1 MQKVFLSHSS
11 ADKESYVR
19 IVAKKLI
26 NNIGEENVI
35 LDEITF
41 QQARKTIEE
50 IEKGLNETDLFVLF
64 ISETS
69 LESEWVQEEIFKAE
83 DLWNKKRLNQICPI
97 IISEKIAYD
106 NPKIPDWLRENYN
119 LQYVSRPTKAE
130 QIIEQRM
137 IELSFEKHP
146 RLKERNEIFV
156 GRNDLIGL
164 FEERMDDFEKS
175 KPVCMV
181 ASGIKSVGRRTLLKH
196 CIYKSNIKKNT
207 YPFPEISLNYAESVE
222 DFILKIYDLGFE
234 DDLDIKGLMT
244 KSLAEKISLAADLLA
259 TIQRLSDIIFI
270 DDNGCIIN
278 QDGEFAE
285 WFSKTIESEKIK
297 DKFSVCIISRFRLRT
312 FSGEI
317 SYSTKEKIAH
327 YEVSELNKKERD
339 GLLSRYLKFENI
351 ELEINDM
358 RLISG
363 LLSGYPEQVFF
374 AVQLIKE
381 KGIEYLRKNTFEIV
395 EYNNK
400 KASILLKDMEGD
412 VEKISFLALLSG
424 FDYISLKFVN
434 EIVEG
439 DPKYIHY
446 IDEFILKS
454 ICEYVGVLKEYIR
467 VNETIKDYVTRN
479 NYQIK
484 DQHRANMDKN
494 LNKFLD
500 RMSMSEYDVPE
511 YLFSLKESLLRGK
524 AIDES
529 YLIPSLYLKSMTELY
544 NNRKNKEVINFAYKA
559 LEKEEFTD
567 PRIAF
572 EIRYLLCSALAKL
585 RDNRFKDEVQ
595 KISGPNYYF
604 LYGFYYRQIGR
615 FDKALEMLD
624 KSMERRNNFSKAKR
638 EKVQVY
644 IGMQEFQ
651 SAKELAKE
659 NYYNYMDNPYHIQA
673 YFSCL
678 IKSEKSKENRE
689 ILNQLIDGLKKI
701 NTDVA
706 KEMTLRCRAQV
717 EAFYDGN
724 EEEALSLI
732 GQAIEMNSNIHYARI
747 VKFDICERFDMLD
760 EMRQIINFFEQP
772 EYKNKYHNNI
782 ISFKAILLAKEGQI
796 DEAVDFFRGNIRDY
810 TEDAK
815 DKFIAK
821 LERYKDE

>member
-1 MQKVFLSHSS
+1 MQKVFLSH
-11 ADKESYVR
+11 
-19 IVAKKLI
+19 
-26 NNIGEENVI
+26 
-35 LDEITF
+35 
-41 QQARKTIEE
+41 
-50 IEKGLNETDLFVLF
+50 
-64 ISETS
+64 
-69 LESEWVQEEIFKAE
+69 
-83 DLWNKKRLNQICPI
+83 
-97 IISEKIAYD
+97 
-106 NPKIPDWLRENYN
+106 
-119 LQYVSRPTKAE
+119 
-130 QIIEQRM
+130 
-137 IELSFEKHP
+137 
-146 RLKERNEIFV
+146 
-156 GRNDLIGL
+156 
-164 FEERMDDFEKS
+164 
-175 KPVCMV
+175 
-181 ASGIKSVGRRTLLKH
+181 
-196 CIYKSNIKKNT
+196 
-207 YPFPEISLNYAESVE
+207 
-222 DFILKIYDLGFE
+222 
-234 DDLDIKGLMT
+234 
-244 KSLAEKISLAADLLA
+244 
-259 TIQRLSDIIFI
+259 
-270 DDNGCIIN
+270 
-278 QDGEFAE
+278 
-285 WFSKTIESEKIK
+285 
-297 DKFSVCIISRFRLRT
+297 
-312 FSGEI
+312 
-317 SYSTKEKIAH
+317 
-327 YEVSELNKKERD
+327 
-339 GLLSRYLKFENI
+339 
-351 ELEINDM
+351 
-358 RLISG
+358 
-363 LLSGYPEQVFF
+363 
-374 AVQLIKE
+374 
-381 KGIEYLRKNTFEIV
+381 
-395 EYNNK
+395 
-400 KASILLKDMEGD
+400 
-412 VEKISFLALLSG
+412 
-424 FDYISLKFVN
+424 
-434 EIVEG
+434 
-439 DPKYIHY
+439 
-446 IDEFILKS
+446 
-454 ICEYVGVLKEYIR
+454 R

-651 SAKELAKE
+651 SAKDLAKE

-678 IKSEKSKENRE
+678 IKSEKSRENRE

-732 GQAIEMNSNIHYARI
+732 GQAIEMNPNIHYARI

-760 EMRQIINFFEQP
+760 DMRQIIKFFEQP

-796 DEAVDFFRGNIRDY
+796 DEAVDYFRGNIRDY

-815 DKFIAK
+815 DKFIVK
-821 LERYKDE
+821 LERYKE